1 MTVALYTE
9 NSPRLPVSLG
19 EFHGYSGTLRRA
31 LQSDPLF
38 DAYRDPLGRTTP
50 PRTVPVCGG
59 FFIERKTTRQ
69 TRASVETMVKNRKA
83 PCKNRIK
90 LSRTQR
96 RHEGKVLFRK
106 IRRTPGFIGSSFWI
120 TAGKSIVDRVELGLH
135 GGIGRDVADA
145 GLLCTDLGQVEI
157 FAEAADLVC
166 VGA

>member
-1 MTVALYTE
+1 MPSGFKSFIKVT
-9 NSPRLPVSLG
+9 SPLAS
-19 EFHGYSGTLRRA
+19 RA
-31 LQSDPLF
+31 F
-38 DAYRDPLGRTTP
+38 GVRGRDPLGRTTP

-69 TRASVETMVKNRKA
+69 TRASVEAMVKNRKA